1 MRRSLIFDTTLRLVF
16 DAAVVLSVYLLF
28 AGHNQPGG
36 GFVGGLVAA
45 AALALRFVAGGAEDV
60 KSLLPWSPWGLL
72 SVGLMLVTG
81 SALLPLAFGNPLLD
95 QQAYDWTLPLVGDM
109 KATTA
114 TVFDT
119 GIYLVVV
126 GLLLMVVTG
135 LGDEHPV
142 EPEPVVD
149 GRDRSA
155 S

>member
-16 DAAVVLSVYLLF
+16 DAAVVFSVYLLF

-60 KSLLPWSPWGLL
+60 QGLLPWSRWGVL
-72 SVGLMLVTG
+72 SVGLTLVTG
-81 SALLPLAFGNPLLD
+81 SAIVPLAFGHPLLD
-95 QQAYDWTLPLVGDM
+95 QASYDWTVPLIGDM
-109 KATTA
+109 HAATA
-114 TVFDT
+114 TVFDA

-126 GLLLMVVTG
+126 GLLLMVVAG

-142 EPEPVVD
+142 DPDPIDHGSDGSEP
-149 GRDRSA
+149 
-155 S
+155 

>member
-16 DAAVVLSVYLLF
+16 DAAVVLSIYLLF
-28 AGHNQPGG
+28 SGHNQPGG

-60 KSLLPWSPWGLL
+60 RSLLPWSPWGLL

-81 SALLPLAFGNPLLD
+81 SGLVPLAFGHPLLD
-95 QQAYDWTLPLVGDM
+95 QQAYDWTLPLLGDVH
-109 KATTA
+109 AATA
-114 TVFDT
+114 TLFDT

-126 GLLLMVVTG
+126 ALLLMVVVG

-142 EPEPVVD
+142 DPAPLPD
-149 GRDRSA
+149 GDDGSV